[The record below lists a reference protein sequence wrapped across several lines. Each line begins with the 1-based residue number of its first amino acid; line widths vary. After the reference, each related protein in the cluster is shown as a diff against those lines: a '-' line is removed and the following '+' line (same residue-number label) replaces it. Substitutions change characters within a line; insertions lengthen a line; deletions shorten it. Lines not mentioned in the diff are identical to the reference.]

1 MAPEVLVF
9 MPDGDVTLRLIRNV
23 MRDVEPQVIS
33 SLDIT
38 APELHF
44 SAQEQTEHD
53 ESPNISAEAG
63 QPTDLEEESVV
74 YFAPDAPEM
83 EDSPSYPPTPRARRN
98 SDEYLG
104 RNRSASPPASF
115 WAALRRQ
122 QATIRGSSEEENVSA
137 PLEAAPKVENVVLSS
152 HEVHCVVS
160 SRHMMHASEQF
171 HRILSGNYNEGITLR
186 NKGHVVIPLSAD
198 LDAMIILLNI
208 IHGSSRKVPRQVSF
222 DVLKKLAV
230 LVCELGMLETVQFF
244 SDTWID
250 NFQRLG
256 LPTCYNDN
264 VLPLVYIFWAFDRS
278 SEFRDMTRIAQR
290 ESDENLE
297 KSVGDIPIPHS
308 IIGKYHCLF

>member
-9 MPDGDVTLRLIRNV
+9 MPNGDVTLRLIRNV
-23 MRDVEPQVIS
+23 MRDAEPQVIS
-33 SLDIT
+33 SLDT
-38 APELHF
+38 SAPDLHF
-44 SAQEQTEHD
+44 SALEQSERD
-53 ESPNISAEAG
+53 ESTNNSAEAG
-63 QPTDLEEESVV
+63 QPADFEEESAV

-83 EDSPSYPPTPRARRN
+83 EDSPSYPPTPRARRD
-98 SDEYLG
+98 SDEYSG

-115 WAALRRQ
+115 WAALKRQ
-122 QATIRGSSEEENVSA
+122 QATIRGTGEEEKKVAA
-137 PLEAAPKVENVVLSS
+137 PLEPTPKVENVVVSS

-171 HRILSGNYNEGITLR
+171 HRILSGNYSEGITLR

-208 IHGSSRKVPRQVSF
+208 IHGASRKVPRQVSLE
-222 DVLKKLAV
+222 VLKKLAV

-256 LPTCYNDN
+256 LPTSYNDN

-278 SEFRDMTRIAQR
+278 SEFKDMTRIAQR

-297 KSVGDIPIPHS
+297 KNVGDIPIPHS
-308 IIGKYHCLF
+308 IIGK